1 MSNIRA
7 GKVSLSKY
15 FFASSGDQL
24 QQAKYFHVEKKKN
37 QPLKCPMNI
46 SLHLQLPESS
56 NVSLCTPVST
66 AMENIN
72 FIRIS
77 KHQSRTKDYI

>member
-1 MSNIRA
+1 
-7 GKVSLSKY
+7 
-15 FFASSGDQL
+15 
-24 QQAKYFHVEKKKN
+24 
-37 QPLKCPMNI
+37 MNI

-77 KHQSRTKDYI
+77 KHQSRTKDYISDRDIGWAWTLEILFTFQKNSTDFKGPTALYLKYLVCNF